1 MKKLIHSSI
10 VLLVGAGLSTGALAH
25 AGHEQH
31 SSFMTGLLH
40 PLTGWDHLAA
50 LLLVGVFV
58 AVSAKKA
65 AFGLIAFVS
74 FMLVAGF
81 TAGVYWSQA
90 HSVEGLVLASLF
102 ALPVCLLLYLKT
114 GALKALALMA
124 LGIFSACHGVVQG
137 AEAYG
142 ALVQYAGGTLLSS
155 VAVMASVALIVKAV
169 VGVKRR
175 VAAVA
180 Q

>member
-1 MKKLIHSSI
+1 
-10 VLLVGAGLSTGALAH
+10 
-25 AGHEQH
+25 
-31 SSFMTGLLH
+31 
-40 PLTGWDHLAA
+40 
-50 LLLVGVFV
+50 
-58 AVSAKKA
+58 
-65 AFGLIAFVS
+65 
-74 FMLVAGF
+74 MLVAGF

-102 ALPVCLLLYLKT
+102 ALPVCLFLYLKT
-114 GALKALALMA
+114 GALKALALIG

-155 VAVMASVALIVKAV
+155 VAVMAAVALVMKSV

-175 VAAVA
+175 VAVA
-180 Q
+180 AQ